1 MNAYI
6 NVRISISLSLHANTP
21 TTTPLSIHTHTR
33 THLLAA
39 AAIQGLHF
47 KSRLLLDA
55 EWVWP
60 AAVAERG
67 GEVGVGWASPY
78 EQKTCGGS
86 PLLPHTTRNHETQPS
101 ICHKWNLRSASLTSH
116 HILDKKTQA
125 TLTTNRVIWKKCHFL
140 SNYPNFLGREE
151 GRSEWEGRKKQINK
165 GVPNVRNRVFFFPRH
180 KINK

>member
-1 MNAYI
+1 MY
-6 NVRISISLSLHANTP
+6 VFQSLSLYTAKHP
-21 TTTPLSIHTHTR
+21 PPHPYPYIHTR

-39 AAIQGLHF
+39 AAMQGLHF

-67 GEVGVGWASPY
+67 GGWGSGGEGVGWASPH

-116 HILDKKTQA
+116 HILDEKTQA
-125 TLTTNRVIWKKCHFL
+125 KLTTNRVIWKKCHFL

-151 GRSEWEGRKKQINK
+151 ERSDWEGRKKQINK
-165 GVPNVRNRVFFFPRH
+165 GVPNVGNRVFSPST
-180 KINK
+180 K